1 MASLCTS
8 MSNFGMPS
16 PLRGGAPSRKNPKL
30 DLTHEICLTNFTYGI
45 S

>member
-16 PLRGGAPSRKNPKL
+16 PLRGGAPSRKKSKL
-30 DLTHEICLTNFTYGI
+30 DLIHEFCLTNFTCGTP
-45 S
+45 